1 MVERSSLGD
10 TIVELNDETLEP
22 ESENAL
28 SLPLSP
34 SLSREES
41 EKAGKALIWEERRA
55 LEREREGKGF

>member
-28 SLPLSP
+28 SLSLPLSVEKRVKR
-34 SLSREES
+34 RE
-41 EKAGKALIWEERRA
+41 KP
-55 LEREREGKGF
+55 

>member
-28 SLPLSP
+28 SL
-34 SLSREES
+34 SLSQKRRE
-41 EKAGKALIWEERRA
+41 
-55 LEREREGKGF
+55 

>member
-28 SLPLSP
+28 SLSP
-34 SLSREES
+34 SLPLSRVLQMN
-41 EKAGKALIWEERRA
+41 G
-55 LEREREGKGF
+55 